1 MSCSDKQQLQDIN
14 LRLVE
19 ICARGGDVR
28 RSLFLNLFRTL
39 ATSLFHASE
48 LDEMNAC
55 SVVHEVYMGR
65 VTKSLMMC
73 NTYVGR
79 MRKA

>member
-1 MSCSDKQQLQDIN
+1 
-14 LRLVE
+14 
-19 ICARGGDVR
+19 VR
-28 RSLFLNLFRTL
+28 RGLFLYLVRRL

-55 SVVHEVYMGR
+55 SIVHEVYMGR
-65 VTKSLMMC
+65 VTKSLLMC